1 MEGAFHMTFDY
12 NTNGVCSQ
20 RIQIEIEND
29 LIKKVV
35 FIGGCN
41 GNLKGIGNLLVGM
54 EPEEAISRLSGIKCG
69 TRATSCPDQ
78 LAKALATV
86 ESNKKSQA

>member
-1 MEGAFHMTFDY
+1 MKFDY

-20 RIQIEIEND
+20 RIQIEIED
-29 LIKKVV
+29 DVIKEVV

-41 GNLKGIGNLLVGM
+41 GNLKGISSLLVGM
-54 EPEEAISRLSGIKCG
+54 NPEEAVSRLSGIECG
-69 TRATSCPDQ
+69 SRSTSCPDQ

-86 ESNKKSQA
+86 PSNKKSPA

>member
-1 MEGAFHMTFDY
+1 MTFDY

-20 RIQIEIEND
+20 RIQIEIEED
-29 LIKKVV
+29 VIKKVV

-54 EPEEAISRLSGIKCG
+54 NPEEAVSRLSGIKCG
-69 TRATSCPDQ
+69 TRNTSCPDQ

-86 ESNKKSQA
+86 QSNKKSQA

>member
-1 MEGAFHMTFDY
+1 MTFDY

-20 RIQIEIEND
+20 RIQIEIED
-29 LIKKVV
+29 DVIKKVT

-54 EPEEAISRLSGIKCG
+54 NPEEAVSRLSGIKCG
-69 TRATSCPDQ
+69 TRNTSCPDQ

-86 ESNKKSQA
+86 QSNKKSQA

>member
-1 MEGAFHMTFDY
+1 MTFDY

>member
-1 MEGAFHMTFDY
+1 MTFDY

-20 RIQIEIEND
+20 RIQIEIEED
-29 LIKKVV
+29 VIKKVV

-54 EPEEAISRLSGIKCG
+54 NPEEAVTRLSGIKCG
-69 TRATSCPDQ
+69 TRNTSCPDQ

-86 ESNKKSQA
+86 QNNKKSQA